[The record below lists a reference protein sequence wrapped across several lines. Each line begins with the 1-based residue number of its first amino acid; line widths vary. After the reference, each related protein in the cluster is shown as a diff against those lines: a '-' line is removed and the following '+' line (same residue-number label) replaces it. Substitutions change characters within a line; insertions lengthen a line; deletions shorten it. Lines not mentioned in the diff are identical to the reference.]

1 MSVIRSK
8 RGESSVQFLDT
19 ARNLFKFTKQQCV
32 RLPKR
37 YTFFGTQQ
45 TYACASQIM
54 ENVKM
59 GNSIYPT
66 NEHEVQMRRDYFLKA
81 LAEINVLLEYIY
93 DIKESFPISD
103 TVMLEWLKMAT
114 EEIRLIKGVLS
125 KDKDRYTKAK
135 LIT

>member
-1 MSVIRSK
+1 
-8 RGESSVQFLDT
+8 
-19 ARNLFKFTKQQCV
+19 
-32 RLPKR
+32 
-37 YTFFGTQQ
+37 
-45 TYACASQIM
+45 
-54 ENVKM
+54 
-59 GNSIYPT
+59 
-66 NEHEVQMRRDYFLKA
+66 MRRDYFLKA

-93 DIKESFPISD
+93 DIKDSFPISD